1 LSRFQFVKPGP
12 DQGSILNAEGVVR
25 YPPVEHEFAGNRV
38 IQGLGK
44 KIVEFKDLDAALLHL
59 QCEIVVV
66 LLGFMHPD
74 DVIEE

>member
-1 LSRFQFVKPGP
+1 MPRALSVIRR
-12 DQGSILNAEGVVR
+12 SIRISGI
-25 YPPVEHEFAGNRV
+25 RV

-66 LLGFMHPD
+66 FWASCTQMTSSKSRSWQLPGG
-74 DVIEE
+74 